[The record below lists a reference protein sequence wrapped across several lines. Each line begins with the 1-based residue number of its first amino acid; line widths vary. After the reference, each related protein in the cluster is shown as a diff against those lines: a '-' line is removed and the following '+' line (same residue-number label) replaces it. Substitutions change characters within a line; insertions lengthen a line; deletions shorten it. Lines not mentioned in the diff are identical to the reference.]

1 VILLTRSKG
10 DLFVLLGL
18 LGAVNVAGAFWLDG
32 WASTLL
38 LLGAALVAVVGAH
51 RREYSSTDLGLARA
65 DVGAGLWLGGSLA
78 AVIVIGVTVAALL
91 PVTRGFFEDKRF
103 EDLSWSEVVFEAAV
117 RIPFETAL
125 SEELLFRAVLL
136 AVLLAMTST
145 VRAVVASAFVFG
157 LWHVLTT
164 IGNLDGSETTADL
177 SLWQSA
183 LSVMGIVLVTG
194 LAGVLFA
201 VVRLR
206 SKSLVA
212 PWLVHTAFNTS
223 AFVAGA
229 VITSS

>member
-1 VILLTRSKG
+1 VIPLTRSKG

-18 LGAVNVAGAFWLDG
+18 LAAVNVAGAFWLDG

-38 LLGAALVAVVGAH
+38 LLGAALVAVVGAQ
-51 RREYSSTDLGLARA
+51 RREYSPTDLGLARA
-65 DVGAGLWLGGSLA
+65 DAGAGLRLGGSLA
-78 AVIVIGVTVAALL
+78 AVIVIGVTVAALF

-145 VRAVVASAFVFG
+145 ASAVVASAFVFG

-177 SLWQSA
+177 TLWQSA
-183 LSVMGIVLVTG
+183 LSVTGIVLVTG

-229 VITSS
+229 VITST